1 MRFSRTEWSAVD
13 AGEMPVSAQVQYYL
27 NAKLTA
33 TGVGALPYDERLKF
47 AVRDQLLA
55 VVEVR
60 PRATRTRVPSTLKR
74 ISPASP
80 LSFPYPR

>member
-1 MRFSRTEWSAVD
+1 
-13 AGEMPVSAQVQYYL
+13 MPVNAHVVHYL

-33 TGVGALPYDERLKF
+33 AGPAALPYEEPLKM

-60 PRATRTRVPSTLKR
+60 DARENHREHEAHATHHHEDTTTQHVNAKERSDTQP
-74 ISPASP
+74 
-80 LSFPYPR
+80 

>member
-1 MRFSRTEWSAVD
+1 
-13 AGEMPVSAQVQYYL
+13 MPVNAHVVHYL

-33 TGVGALPYDERLKF
+33 AGPAALPYEENLKM

-60 PRATRTRVPSTLKR
+60 DARENHCEHEAHATHHHHHTNTPNTEERSDTQP
-74 ISPASP
+74 
-80 LSFPYPR
+80 